1 MASIVKIPFNFTRL
15 RFTLDMCF
23 DGVGRSLRDAID
35 NKKMILILLLRSKW
49 SFVLEIAT
57 IE

>member
-15 RFTLDMCF
+15 RLTLDMCF

-49 SFVLEIAT
+49 SFVLEFFA